1 MGSETHAKDYEM
13 QEVAVEETSSESP
26 VVISTRRY
34 ASKKMESAP
43 SLRADNGS
51 YATSRRRRRSASS
64 RKKSESRNLET
75 ASIPLHSE
83 SERRGKVVELE
94 MASVSYEV
102 VDETLSS
109 DKADKKNKKKDK
121 KAERKEKNAKRE
133 KNLQDR
139 LLPTT
144 QRRINL
150 LQYIRF
156 RFWLP
161 RICLNKTILAS
172 VAFLQSPL
180 IKKTISINTTSEKA
194 PTATR

>member
-1 MGSETHAKDYEM
+1 M

-34 ASKKMESAP
+34 ASKDGVRP

-83 SERRGKVVELE
+83 SERRGKWQNWRWRLFRTK
-94 MASVSYEV
+94 SL
-102 VDETLSS
+102 TRHCLQTRPTR
-109 DKADKKNKKKDK
+109 KQKKDK
-121 KAERKEKNAKRE
+121 KAEKERKTRKE